1 MYAITGITGK
11 VGGAAAKSLVQSGCA
26 VRAVL
31 RDPAKAIY
39 WREQGCDV
47 AFANF
52 HSAPALTQAFQGCKG
67 VFILL
72 PPIFDPDPLFS
83 QARAMIANV
92 RDAIEAAKP
101 AKVVCL
107 STIGADAE
115 RVNLLS
121 QLGLMEVAM
130 ESLPMPVTFLRAGW
144 FIDNAAWD
152 VAPAQMTGVIPS
164 FLQPLDRQV
173 PMVSTLDVGRT
184 AAALLRE
191 NWSGKR
197 VVDLEGPERVSPND
211 IAAAFTRLL
220 GKPITAAAVAR
231 SEWEELFRAQGMQNP
246 APRMRMLDGF
256 NEGWIGFQG
265 ETRKGTVRLDE
276 ALKHLTA

>member
-1 MYAITGITGK
+1 
-11 VGGAAAKSLVQSGCA
+11 
-26 VRAVL
+26 
-31 RDPAKAIY
+31 
-39 WREQGCDV
+39 
-47 AFANF
+47 
-52 HSAPALTQAFQGCKG
+52 
-67 VFILL
+67 
-72 PPIFDPDPLFS
+72 
-83 QARAMIANV
+83 V
-92 RDAIEAAKP
+92 RDALEAAKP

-121 QLGLMEVAM
+121 QLGLLELAL
-130 ESLPMPVTFLRAGW
+130 ESLPMPVAFLRAGW
-144 FIDNAAWD
+144 FIDNATWD
-152 VAPAQMTGVIPS
+152 LAPAQMTGVIPS

-191 NWSGKR
+191 SWSGKR

-220 GKPITAAAVAR
+220 GKPVTAAAVER
-231 SEWEELFRAQGMQNP
+231 DHWEELFRAQGMRNP
-246 APRMRMLDGF
+246 APRMQMLDGF
-256 NEGWIGFQG
+256 NEGWIDFPG

-276 ALKHLTA
+276 ALRHLTA